1 MTTNLYVSSYIG
13 TITSLQLTR
22 HPDASYSLTQVA
34 VNDGSYPN
42 PSWLTRDEHNGV
54 VYCLDE
60 GLTVLDG
67 SLASYKTSASGVL
80 TQIDRHST
88 INGPV
93 SSVVYN
99 GGKALAVAHYTG
111 SAVTSWAI
119 LPSGGVQLLQ
129 EFPFTLSKPGP
140 DPSRQEAPH
149 PHQAVVDPTDS
160 FIVVP
165 DLGADLVRIFR
176 IDHSTS
182 LLTELVP
189 FKASLGSGPRH
200 GAFLASGDATY
211 FFLVSELGNTVTS
224 YRVLYGSDSLSFEE
238 LSSSGIY
245 GDRKTPEG
253 AAAAAA
259 LLTPDDKYLL
269 TSSRNATLFQIPSF
283 EPDSST
289 LIPSDTL
296 QSWKIDHGTGRLEFH
311 QLAPAGGRFP
321 RQFSVNRDGT
331 LAAVGLQ
338 HDGRVVIVQRDVE
351 NGTFGRFVAEIDV
364 PGNVTCVI
372 WDD

>member
-1 MTTNLYVSSYIG
+1 
-13 TITSLQLTR
+13 
-22 HPDASYSLTQVA
+22 
-34 VNDGSYPN
+34 
-42 PSWLTRDEHNGV
+42 
-54 VYCLDE
+54 
-60 GLTVLDG
+60 
-67 SLASYKTSASGVL
+67 
-80 TQIDRHST
+80 
-88 INGPV
+88 
-93 SSVVYN
+93 
-99 GGKALAVAHYTG
+99 
-111 SAVTSWAI
+111 
-119 LPSGGVQLLQ
+119 
-129 EFPFTLSKPGP
+129 
-140 DPSRQEAPH
+140 
-149 PHQAVVDPTDS
+149 
-160 FIVVP
+160 
-165 DLGADLVRIFR
+165 VRIFR

-259 LLTPDDKYLL
+259 LLTVSISPSIHQSIHKIQGTNQGKRQNFQPDDKYLL